1 MASSP
6 VPLDLEEHREFARE
20 LQGASVRM
28 RELCGVLA
36 GVYGHDSR
44 PAYTMRRAI
53 EWIESTRREM
63 QVQADRD
70 IPGLAAG
77 LYR

>member
-1 MASSP
+1 MASLP
-6 VPLDLEEHREFARE
+6 VPLNLEEHREFARE
-20 LQGASVRM
+20 LQGAGARM
-28 RELCGVLA
+28 RELCGVLVA
-36 GVYGHDSR
+36 VYGTDSR
-44 PAYTMRRAI
+44 PAFTMRRAI
-53 EWIESTRREM
+53 EWIDNTRREM